1 MLSLP
6 TPDLSHL
13 THEDYE
19 RVYEP
24 AANKEDTFILLDA
37 LEADVEELLEAKP
50 RICLEIGSGS
60 GCVSTFA
67 AKILGPSECLY
78 LCTDIN
84 KHAAR
89 CTHLT
94 GRQNNVTLDPVLSSL
109 SDAFNQRFRK
119 CGGVDLLIFNPP
131 YVPTA
136 DEEAL
141 NAQGDADIAGA
152 WAGGKLGMEI
162 TNQVLNND
170 ILSHSGRFYLVA
182 VKQNDVPS
190 IQERMNIEQGMPPLR
205 HHYSDRIFL
214 DSLPLRIRP
223 HAADEVLDVL
233 HLSQPFDKHLT
244 A

>member
-1 MLSLP
+1 MLP

-24 AANKEDTFILLDA
+24 AEDTFILLDA
-37 LEADVEELLEAKP
+37 LEADAEELREAKP
-50 RICLEIGSGS
+50 RICFEIGSGS

-84 KHAAR
+84 KYAAR

-109 SDAFNQRFRK
+109 SDAFDQRFRK

-136 DEEAL
+136 DEEAI
-141 NAQGDADIAGA
+141 NAQDDANIAGA

-162 TNQVLNND
+162 TNQVLTNVKD
-170 ILSHSGRFYLVA
+170 ILSRSGRLYLVA
-182 VKQNDVPS
+182 VKWNDVPS
-190 IQERMNIEQGMPPLR
+190 IQKRMAIEQGLESKVVLER
-205 HHYSDRIFL
+205 RAGREYLYVLKFF
-214 DSLPLRIRP
+214 RP
-223 HAADEVLDVL
+223 CPRSFRPD
-233 HLSQPFDKHLT
+233 
-244 A
+244 